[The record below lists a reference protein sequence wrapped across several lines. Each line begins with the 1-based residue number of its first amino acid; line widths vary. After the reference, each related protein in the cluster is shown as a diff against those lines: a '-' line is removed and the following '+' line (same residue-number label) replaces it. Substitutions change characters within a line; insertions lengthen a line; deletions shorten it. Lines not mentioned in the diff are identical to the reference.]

1 MGTHLRYFRS
11 SRQVTTPVTTAFNR
25 YTRSTRST
33 LILHLPPTQPQFIFN
48 TVNMRF
54 TAAVAAAGLA
64 GAATAAHMGNSTMAA
79 SASDVYV
86 TDVVTAYTTYC
97 PEPTK
102 ITHKGETYTVSEA
115 TTLTITNCP
124 GGCTVTK
131 PASSAVVSSAPAV
144 PETTAPVETAP
155 VETTPVPLPSPSGAP
170 YYPSANGTNPTAP
183 YGSGVPAGT
192 GAPAGTGSSATGS
205 STAPAYTGAANQ
217 AYLSASAGFLAL
229 FGLVAAF

>member
-1 MGTHLRYFRS
+1 M
-11 SRQVTTPVTTAFNR
+11 
-25 YTRSTRST
+25 
-33 LILHLPPTQPQFIFN
+33 
-48 TVNMRF
+48 
-54 TAAVAAAGLA
+54 
-64 GAATAAHMGNSTMAA
+64 AT
-79 SASDVYV
+79 SASNVYV

-97 PEPTK
+97 PNPTK

-192 GAPAGTGSSATGS
+192 GSSATGS

>member
-1 MGTHLRYFRS
+1 MGPSFEQTSYHSGHHRIQSLYTQHLNTPS
-11 SRQVTTPVTTAFNR
+11 TTN
-25 YTRSTRST
+25 STPFT
-33 LILHLPPTQPQFIFN
+33 FN

-64 GAATAAHMGNSTMAA
+64 GAAVADHMGNSTMAT

-97 PEPTK
+97 PNPTK

-131 PASSAVVSSAPAV
+131 PASSAVVSSAPAF

-155 VETTPVPLPSPSGAP
+155 VETTPVALPSPSGAP
-170 YYPSANGTNPTAP
+170 YYPSANGTTSTAP
-183 YGSGVPAGT
+183 YGSGVP
-192 GAPAGTGSSATGS
+192 
-205 STAPAYTGAANQ
+205 
-217 AYLSASAGFLAL
+217 
-229 FGLVAAF
+229 

>member
-1 MGTHLRYFRS
+1 MGYTQYLQHFN
-11 SRQVTTPVTTAFNR
+11 TPT
-25 YTRSTRST
+25 
-33 LILHLPPTQPQFIFN
+33 PTQPQFIFN
-48 TVNMRF
+48 TVNMRL

-79 SASDVYV
+79 S
-86 TDVVTAYTTYC
+86 TTYC

-131 PASSAVVSSAPAV
+131 PASSAVVSSAPVV

-155 VETTPVPLPSPSGAP
+155 VETTPVAMPMPSAGAP
-170 YYPSANGTNPTAP
+170 YPSANGTTTAP
-183 YGSGVPAGT
+183 YGTGVPAGT
-192 GAPAGTGSSATGS
+192 GSGATGS

>member
-1 MGTHLRYFRS
+1 MGYTQHLQHFN
-11 SRQVTTPVTTAFNR
+11 TPT
-25 YTRSTRST
+25 
-33 LILHLPPTQPQFIFN
+33 PTQPQFIFN

-64 GAATAAHMGNSTMAA
+64 GAATAAHMGNSTMTA
-79 SASDVYV
+79 S
-86 TDVVTAYTTYC
+86 TTYC

-155 VETTPVPLPSPSGAP
+155 VETTPVAMPMPSAGAP
-170 YYPSANGTNPTAP
+170 YPSANGTTTAP
-183 YGSGVPAGT
+183 YGTGV
-192 GAPAGTGSSATGS
+192 PAGTGSSATGS

>member
-33 LILHLPPTQPQFIFN
+33 LILHLPPTHPQFIFN

-64 GAATAAHMGNSTMAA
+64 GAAVADHMGNSTMAT

-97 PEPTK
+97 PNPTK

-131 PASSAVVSSAPAV
+131 PASSAVVSVCSTCSSAPVV

-155 VETTPVPLPSPSGAP
+155 VETTPVAMPMPSAGAP
-170 YYPSANGTNPTAP
+170 YPSANGTTTAP
-183 YGSGVPAGT
+183 YGTGV
-192 GAPAGTGSSATGS
+192 PAGTGSSATGS

>member
-1 MGTHLRYFRS
+1 MGEQTNYHTGYHRIQSLYTQHL
-11 SRQVTTPVTTAFNR
+11 QHFN
-25 YTRSTRST
+25 TWG
-33 LILHLPPTQPQFIFN
+33 PTQPQFIFN

-86 TDVVTAYTTYC
+86 TDVVTAYTT
-97 PEPTK
+97 
-102 ITHKGETYTVSEA
+102 
-115 TTLTITNCP
+115 NCP

-131 PASSAVVSSAPAV
+131 PASSAVVSSAPVV

-155 VETTPVPLPSPSGAP
+155 VETTPVAMPMPSAGAP
-170 YYPSANGTNPTAP
+170 YPSANGTTTAP
-183 YGSGVPAGT
+183 YGTGV
-192 GAPAGTGSSATGS
+192 PAGTGSSATGS

>member
-1 MGTHLRYFRS
+1 MGPPLLSFEQTNYHTGYHRIQSLYTQHLQHFN
-11 SRQVTTPVTTAFNR
+11 TPT
-25 YTRSTRST
+25 
-33 LILHLPPTQPQFIFN
+33 PTQPQFIFN

-131 PASSAVVSSAPAV
+131 PASSAVVSVCSTCSSAPVV

-155 VETTPVPLPSPSGAP
+155 VETTPVAMPMPSAGAP
-170 YYPSANGTNPTAP
+170 YPSANGTT
-183 YGSGVPAGT
+183 T
-192 GAPAGTGSSATGS
+192 
-205 STAPAYTGAANQ
+205 
-217 AYLSASAGFLAL
+217 
-229 FGLVAAF
+229 

>member
-1 MGTHLRYFRS
+1 MGEQTSYHTGYHRIQSLYTQHLQHFN
-11 SRQVTTPVTTAFNR
+11 TPT
-25 YTRSTRST
+25 
-33 LILHLPPTQPQFIFN
+33 PTQPQFIFN

-131 PASSAVVSSAPAV
+131 PASSAVVSVCSTCSSAPYV
-144 PETTAPVETAP
+144 PETTAPAETAP
-155 VETTPVPLPSPSGAP
+155 VETTPVALPSPSGAP
-170 YYPSANGTNPTAP
+170 YYPSANGTSPTAP
-183 YGSGVPAGT
+183 YGS
-192 GAPAGTGSSATGS
+192 
-205 STAPAYTGAANQ
+205 
-217 AYLSASAGFLAL
+217 
-229 FGLVAAF
+229 

>member
-1 MGTHLRYFRS
+1 MGPPLPSFEQTSYHSGHHRIQSLCTQHLQHFNTPS
-11 SRQVTTPVTTAFNR
+11 TTN
-25 YTRSTRST
+25 STPFT
-33 LILHLPPTQPQFIFN
+33 FN

-64 GAATAAHMGNSTMAA
+64 GAAVADHMGNSTMAT

-97 PEPTK
+97 PNPTK

-131 PASSAVVSSAPAV
+131 PAGSA
-144 PETTAPVETAP
+144 
-155 VETTPVPLPSPSGAP
+155 
-170 YYPSANGTNPTAP
+170 
-183 YGSGVPAGT
+183 
-192 GAPAGTGSSATGS
+192 
-205 STAPAYTGAANQ
+205 TAPAYTGAANQ

>member
-25 YTRSTRST
+25 YTRSTCST

-64 GAATAAHMGNSTMAA
+64 GAAVADHMGNSTMAA

-97 PEPTK
+97 PNPTK

-155 VETTPVPLPSPSGAP
+155 VETTPVAMPMPSAGAP
-170 YYPSANGTNPTAP
+170 YQSANGTTTAP
-183 YGSGVPAGT
+183 YGTGV
-192 GAPAGTGSSATGS
+192 PAGTGSSATGS
-205 STAPAYTGAANQ
+205 STAPAYIGAANQ

>member
-1 MGTHLRYFRS
+1 MGYTQHPQHLNTPS
-11 SRQVTTPVTTAFNR
+11 TTN
-25 YTRSTRST
+25 ST
-33 LILHLPPTQPQFIFN
+33 QFTFN

-64 GAATAAHMGNSTMAA
+64 GAAVADHMSNSTMAA

-131 PASSAVVSSAPAV
+131 PASSAVVSVCSTCSSAPVV

-155 VETTPVPLPSPSGAP
+155 VAMPMPSAGAP
-170 YYPSANGTNPTAP
+170 YPSANGTTTAP
-183 YGSGVPAGT
+183 YGTGV
-192 GAPAGTGSSATGS
+192 PAGTGSSATGS
-205 STAPAYTGAANQ
+205 SAAPAYTGAANQ

>member
-25 YTRSTRST
+25 YTRSTCSP
-33 LILHLPPTQPQFIFN
+33 LILHLLPPTQPQFIFN

-124 GGCTVTK
+124 SGCTVTK
-131 PASSAVVSSAPAV
+131 PASSAVVSSAPVV

-155 VETTPVPLPSPSGAP
+155 VETTPVAMPMPSAGAP
-170 YYPSANGTNPTAP
+170 YPSANGTTTAP
-183 YGSGVPAGT
+183 YAPGV
-192 GAPAGTGSSATGS
+192 PAGTGSSATGS

>member
-25 YTRSTRST
+25 YTRSTCST

-64 GAATAAHMGNSTMAA
+64 GAAVADHMGNSTMAA

-97 PEPTK
+97 PAPTK

-144 PETTAPVETAP
+144 PETTAPAVETTPVETAP
-155 VETTPVPLPSPSGAP
+155 VETTPVAMPMPSGAP
-170 YYPSANGTNPTAP
+170 TTRPPTAP
-183 YGSGVPAGT
+183 T
-192 GAPAGTGSSATGS
+192 RR
-205 STAPAYTGAANQ
+205 
-217 AYLSASAGFLAL
+217 
-229 FGLVAAF
+229 

>member
-11 SRQVTTPVTTAFNR
+11 SRQFTTPVTTAFNR
-25 YTRSTRST
+25 YTRSTCSP
-33 LILHLPPTQPQFIFN
+33 LILHLLPPTQPQFIFN

-64 GAATAAHMGNSTMAA
+64 GAAVADHLSNSTMAA
-79 SASDVYV
+79 SAS
-86 TDVVTAYTTYC
+86 DVVTAYTTYC

-124 GGCTVTK
+124 GGRTVTK
-131 PASSAVVSSAPAV
+131 PASSAVVSVCSTCSSAPVV

-155 VETTPVPLPSPSGAP
+155 VAMPMPSAGAP
-170 YYPSANGTNPTAP
+170 YPSANGTTTAP
-183 YGSGVPAGT
+183 YGTGV
-192 GAPAGTGSSATGS
+192 PAGTGSSATGS

-229 FGLVAAF
+229 

>member
-1 MGTHLRYFRS
+1 MGDPPPLPSFEQTSYHSGHHRIQSLYTQHLQHFNTPS
-11 SRQVTTPVTTAFNR
+11 TTN
-25 YTRSTRST
+25 STPFT
-33 LILHLPPTQPQFIFN
+33 FN

-54 TAAVAAAGLA
+54 TAAVAALA
-64 GAATAAHMGNSTMAA
+64 GAAVADHMGNSTMAT

-97 PEPTK
+97 PNPTK

-131 PASSAVVSSAPAV
+131 PASSAVVSSAPVV
-144 PETTAPVETAP
+144 PETTAPVET
-155 VETTPVPLPSPSGAP
+155 TPVAMPMPSAGAP
-170 YYPSANGTNPTAP
+170 YPSANGTTTAP
-183 YGSGVPAGT
+183 YGTGV
-192 GAPAGTGSSATGS
+192 PAGTGSSATGS

>member
-1 MGTHLRYFRS
+1 MGPSFEQTSYHSGHHRIQSLYTQHLNTPS
-11 SRQVTTPVTTAFNR
+11 TTN
-25 YTRSTRST
+25 STPFT
-33 LILHLPPTQPQFIFN
+33 FN

-64 GAATAAHMGNSTMAA
+64 GAAVADHMGNSTMAT

-97 PEPTK
+97 PNPTK

-144 PETTAPVETAP
+144 PETTAPA
-155 VETTPVPLPSPSGAP
+155 VETTPVPLPSPSGSP
-170 YYPSANGTNPTAP
+170 YYPSANGTN
-183 YGSGVPAGT
+183 
-192 GAPAGTGSSATGS
+192 
-205 STAPAYTGAANQ
+205 
-217 AYLSASAGFLAL
+217 
-229 FGLVAAF
+229 

>member
-1 MGTHLRYFRS
+1 MGEQTSYHTGYHRIQSLYTQHLQHFN
-11 SRQVTTPVTTAFNR
+11 TPT
-25 YTRSTRST
+25 
-33 LILHLPPTQPQFIFN
+33 PTQPQFIFN

-97 PEPTK
+97 PESTK

-131 PASSAVVSSAPAV
+131 PASSAVVSVCSTCSSAPAV

-192 GAPAGTGSSATGS
+192 GA
-205 STAPAYTGAANQ
+205 ANQ

-229 FGLVAAF
+229 FG

>member
-25 YTRSTRST
+25 YTRSTCST

-64 GAATAAHMGNSTMAA
+64 GAAVADHMGNSTMAA

-97 PEPTK
+97 PAPTK

-144 PETTAPVETAP
+144 PETTAPA
-155 VETTPVPLPSPSGAP
+155 VETTPVPLPSPSGSP

-183 YGSGVPAGT
+183 YGSGAPAGT
-192 GAPAGTGSSATGS
+192 GAPVGTGSSATAS
-205 STAPAYTGAANQ
+205 STSPAYTGAANQ

-229 FGLVAAF
+229 FGLVAAL

>member
-1 MGTHLRYFRS
+1 MGPPLLSFEQTNYHTGYHRIQSLYTQHLQHFN
-11 SRQVTTPVTTAFNR
+11 TPT
-25 YTRSTRST
+25 
-33 LILHLPPTQPQFIFN
+33 PTQPQFIFN

-131 PASSAVVSSAPAV
+131 PASSAVV

-155 VETTPVPLPSPSGAP
+155 VETTPVAMPMPSAGAP
-170 YYPSANGTNPTAP
+170 YPSANGTTTAP
-183 YGSGVPAGT
+183 YGTGVPAV
-192 GAPAGTGSSATGS
+192 TGSSATGS

>member
-1 MGTHLRYFRS
+1 
-11 SRQVTTPVTTAFNR
+11 
-25 YTRSTRST
+25 
-33 LILHLPPTQPQFIFN
+33 
-48 TVNMRF
+48 MRF
-54 TAAVAAAGLA
+54 TAAIAAAGLA
-64 GAATAAHMGNSTMAA
+64 GAAVADHMGNSTMAA

-97 PEPTK
+97 PNPTK

-131 PASSAVVSSAPAV
+131 PASSAVVSVCSTCSSAPVV
-144 PETTAPVETAP
+144 PETTAPA
-155 VETTPVPLPSPSGAP
+155 VETTPVAMPKPSAGAP
-170 YYPSANGTNPTAP
+170 YPSANGTTTAP
-183 YGSGVPAGT
+183 YGS

-205 STAPAYTGAANQ
+205 STSPAYTGAANQ

-229 FGLVAAF
+229 FGLVAAL

>member
-1 MGTHLRYFRS
+1 MGPPLLSFEQTIYHTGYHRIQSLYTQHPQHLNTPS
-11 SRQVTTPVTTAFNR
+11 TTN
-25 YTRSTRST
+25 ST
-33 LILHLPPTQPQFIFN
+33 QFILN

-79 SASDVYV
+79 SASDLYV

-131 PASSAVVSSAPAV
+131 PASSAVISSAPAV

-229 FGLVAAF
+229 FGLVAA

>member
-1 MGTHLRYFRS
+1 MGEQTSYHTGYHRIQSLYTQHLQHFN
-11 SRQVTTPVTTAFNR
+11 TPT
-25 YTRSTRST
+25 
-33 LILHLPPTQPQFIFN
+33 PTQPQFIFN

-131 PASSAVVSSAPAV
+131 PASPAVVSVCSTCSSAPYV
-144 PETTAPVETAP
+144 PETTAPAETAP
-155 VETTPVPLPSPSGAP
+155 VETTPVAMPMPSAGAP
-170 YYPSANGTNPTAP
+170 SPSANGTTTAP
-183 YGSGVPAGT
+183 YGTGV
-192 GAPAGTGSSATGS
+192 PAGTGSSATGS
-205 STAPAYTGAANQ
+205 STAPAYTG
-217 AYLSASAGFLAL
+217 
-229 FGLVAAF
+229 